1 MADYKETQ
9 KLNNLLQSTRD
20 LVDDINKAFKGMADN
35 QRPVLNIAKDITEQ
49 IEKRAKQRAE
59 EGKYGKYEKKRTEE
73 ILGLYKDLNENLD
86 DFIDGKKK
94 LSVTDAYINNLT
106 QASSE
111 HLKAAAVYAK
121 NMAETLGSPSTGAV
135 FDSIDNAAGRLKGF
149 MPDIARRF
157 VDVDGAAGDLKANF
171 F

>member
-35 QRPVLNIAKDITEQ
+35 QRPVLNIAKDITDT
-49 IEKRAKQRAE
+49 IEKEAKLRAE

-86 DFIDGKKK
+86 DFIFH
-94 LSVTDAYINNLT
+94 SF
-106 QASSE
+106 
-111 HLKAAAVYAK
+111 VYH
-121 NMAETLGSPSTGAV
+121 
-135 FDSIDNAAGRLKGF
+135 
-149 MPDIARRF
+149 F
-157 VDVDGAAGDLKANF
+157 VRH
-171 F
+171 